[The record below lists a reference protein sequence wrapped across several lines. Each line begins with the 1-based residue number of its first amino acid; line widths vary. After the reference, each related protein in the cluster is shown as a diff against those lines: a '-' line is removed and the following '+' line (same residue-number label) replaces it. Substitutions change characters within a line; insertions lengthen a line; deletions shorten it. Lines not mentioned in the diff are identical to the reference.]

1 MSIKEEILNQ
11 AETITTQTKESLKDL
26 KKIALSEAW
35 KILQLTTA
43 SVIQII
49 EKLASDLEGKEKKDI
64 AMTYLNSFYDNV
76 FVVVDVPFIPNII
89 EPVVHKYIK
98 TFLMIMVGASIDATV
113 TIFRQTGIFLRKETS
128 V

>member
-1 MSIKEEILNQ
+1 MSIKEKVLNQ
-11 AETITTQTKESLKDL
+11 AETITNQTKESLKDL

-43 SVIQII
+43 SIIQII
-49 EKLASDLEGKEKKDI
+49 ERLASDLEGKEKKEI

-89 EPVVHKYIK
+89 EPVIHKYIK

>member
-64 AMTYLNSFYDNV
+64 AMTYLNNFYDNV